1 MADTGLPDRFKAA
14 TDGLLFMS
22 ESDYPFEVS
31 IHEEPVVIPD
41 ALLAD
46 AGLPPETQV
55 EKMSVDEFFSSAAR
69 EYEGQSDEARA
80 LAARYLELV
89 SLIKQSLADSA
100 VFKLGTINMPVYI
113 VGSEPGGGSIWLKT
127 RVVET

>member
-1 MADTGLPDRFKAA
+1 MANTDLIDRFKAA
-14 TDGLLFMS
+14 TAGLLFMS

-31 IHEEPVVIPD
+31 IHEEPVIIPD
-41 ALLAD
+41 ALIAD
-46 AGLPPETQV
+46 AGQPLETQV
-55 EKMSVDEFFSSAAR
+55 EKMSVDEFFSPAVR

-80 LAARYLELV
+80 VAARYRELV
-89 SLIKQSLADSA
+89 SLIKQSLAAPA

-113 VGSEPGGGSIWLKT
+113 VGNEPGGGSVWLKT

>member
-1 MADTGLPDRFKAA
+1 VSNTDLIDRFKAA

-31 IHEEPVVIPD
+31 IHEEPVIIPD
-41 ALLAD
+41 ALIAD
-46 AGLPPETQV
+46 ARLPPETQV
-55 EKMSVDEFFSSAAR
+55 EQMSVDEFFSPAVR

-80 LAARYLELV
+80 VAARYRKLV
-89 SLIKQSLADSA
+89 GLIKQSLAAPA

-113 VGSEPGGGSIWLKT
+113 VGNEPGGGSVWLKT

>member
-1 MADTGLPDRFKAA
+1 MADEELLEKFKAA
-14 TDGLLFMS
+14 TAGLLFMS

-31 IHEEPVVIPD
+31 AHKDQKVSPEVLV
-41 ALLAD
+41 AD
-46 AGLPPETQV
+46 AGLPTDTHI
-55 EKMSVDEFFSSAAR
+55 EKMSVDDFFSPAIR

-80 LAARYLELV
+80 LAARYRELI
-89 SLIKQSLADSA
+89 SLIKQTLADPA

-113 VGSEPGGGSIWLKT
+113 VGSEPGGGAIWLKT

>member
-1 MADTGLPDRFKAA
+1 MAEADLLEKFKAA
-14 TDGLLFMS
+14 TAGLLFMS

-31 IHEEPVVIPD
+31 VHKDQRVNPEVLI
-41 ALLAD
+41 AD
-46 AGLPPETQV
+46 AGLPPDTHLEQ
-55 EKMSVDEFFSSAAR
+55 MSVDDFFSPAVR

-80 LAARYLELV
+80 VAARYRELV
-89 SLIKQSLADSA
+89 RLIKQSLADPA

-113 VGSEPGGGSIWLKT
+113 VGNEPGGGSVWLKT